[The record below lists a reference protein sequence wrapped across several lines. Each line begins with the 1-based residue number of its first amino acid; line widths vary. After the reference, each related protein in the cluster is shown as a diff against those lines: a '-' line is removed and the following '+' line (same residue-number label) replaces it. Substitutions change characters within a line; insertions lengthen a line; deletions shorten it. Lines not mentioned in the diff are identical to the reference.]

1 MQRIPAFLLI
11 LAGATAPATLG
22 AQSCPPGA
30 VLDST
35 GARLQG
41 LVDSLARANPSISG
55 ISLAVIGR
63 GGCMRFEG
71 AAGVADRTTGARL
84 TPAFT
89 HRIASNTKTYV
100 AAAAM
105 RLVEDGRLSLDDRIT
120 QRLSTGHLAALRR
133 DGYDVDRMTVRHL
146 ITHRAGIYDYAM
158 DDRFI
163 AATLARPTYRWTRS
177 EQVDSAMAWGAPY
190 GAPGEVYH
198 YTDTGYLLL
207 AEVIERITGQGL
219 APSLRSLLNFER
231 LQLRATWLESL
242 EPQPVTA
249 GPRAH
254 QYIGPQDTYGFD
266 ASVDLYGGGGLVA
279 TPMDMAR
286 FTRAL
291 LTGHVFRSPA
301 TLTTMKTTMG
311 SSGAPRVYAAGL
323 SGVRVGNAEGW
334 GHSGFWNTWSYH
346 FPAQDVTLAASV
358 TEQTDR
364 TVSRA
369 LLEQAAHVVFR

>member
-1 MQRIPAFLLI
+1 MRRIPAFLLI
-11 LAGATAPATLG
+11 LAGATAPAALG
-22 AQSCPPGA
+22 AQSCPPRA
-30 VLDST
+30 QLDST
-35 GARLQG
+35 SARLQR
-41 LVDSLARANPSISG
+41 LVDSLSRANPTISG

-71 AAGVADRTTGARL
+71 ATGIANRATGERL
-84 TPAFT
+84 TPAHT

-100 AAAAM
+100 AAAVM
-105 RLVEDGRLSLDDRIT
+105 RLVEDGRLSLDDPIT
-120 QRLSTGHLAALRR
+120 RHLSAGHLAALRR
-133 DGYDVDRMTVRHL
+133 DGYDVDRITVRHL

-158 DDRFI
+158 DNRFI
-163 AATLARPTYRWTRS
+163 AVTLATPTHRWTRS
-177 EQVDSAMAWGAPY
+177 EQVDSAMTWGAPY

-198 YTDTGYLLL
+198 YTDTGYILL
-207 AEVIERITGQGL
+207 AEVVERITGQGL
-219 APSLRSLLNFER
+219 APALRSLLNFER
-231 LQLRATWLESL
+231 LQLGATWLESL
-242 EPQPVTA
+242 EPQPATA

-291 LTGHVFRSPA
+291 LTGQVFRSPA
-301 TLTTMKTTMG
+301 TLTTMQTTMG
-311 SSGAPRVYAAGL
+311 SSGPPRVYAAGL
-323 SGVRVGNAEGW
+323 SGVQVGNVDGW

-346 FPAQDVTLAASV
+346 FPAHDVTLAASV

-369 LLEQAAHVVFR
+369 LLEQATRVVFR